1 MRIGG
6 GDLIWFGPLKR
17 FQKLF
22 FHTPLV
28 NGFILAS
35 DVYHDFYRWP
45 LVDRR
50 VFERWCETTAWGQMF
65 LRYAQIGPAGRRRST
80 RACRVDA
87 TVPARPSPLAASV
100 ESPRLPD
107 VEQFPSGLGCLAR
120 PQLPSNPRAII
131 VVMTTAAKPK
141 AGLEDTVATS
151 SAICYLDG
159 DRGVLAYCG
168 YDIHDLARH
177 ATFEEVCYLLWHR
190 RLPTRAELGDLQS
203 QLAAG
208 APAAG
213 AGPAADARAA
223 AGRRHGRAADADL
236 GARPLRSRR
245 RRQLAAG
252 ELPQGGAAD
261 RADQLAGRDDGPAAT
276 PAAVRSQPD
285 PVLGHAANFLY
296 MLTGE
301 RPSGLATRAFD
312 VALILHADHEL
323 NASTFAAR
331 VAAATLTD
339 IHSAIVGAIGTLKGP
354 LHGGANADVMR
365 LLLEIG
371 ADAPLEK
378 AEEVV
383 RAKLAR
389 KEKIPGF
396 GHRVYHTEDPRATH
410 LRQMSRDLG
419 QRAGAAE
426 LVRDVAAHRG
436 AGQGREEAEPERRL
450 LFGVDLPRARHP
462 DRSVHADLRGQPRS
476 RAGRRT
482 CSSSTRTTG

>member
-1 MRIGG
+1 M
-6 GDLIWFGPLKR
+6 
-17 FQKLF
+17 
-22 FHTPLV
+22 
-28 NGFILAS
+28 S
-35 DVYHDFYRWP
+35 
-45 LVDRR
+45 
-50 VFERWCETTAWGQMF
+50 TA
-65 LRYAQIGPAGRRRST
+65 
-80 RACRVDA
+80 
-87 TVPARPSPLAASV
+87 
-100 ESPRLPD
+100 E
-107 VEQFPSGLGCLAR
+107 
-120 PQLPSNPRAII
+120 
-131 VVMTTAAKPK
+131 KPK

-203 QLAAG
+203 QLVA
-208 APAAG
+208 
-213 AGPAADARAA
+213 
-223 AGRRHGRAADADL
+223 
-236 GARPLRSRR
+236 ARPLPDGVQRLMRA
-245 RRQLAAG
+245 LPAG
-252 ELPQGGAAD
+252 NGMDLLRTLTSALGHYDPEAAD
-261 RADQLAGRDDGPAAT
+261 HSAA
-276 PAAVRSQPD
+276 ANYRKAVRLTSQISSLVATMGRLAKGQGPIDPD

-301 RPSGLATRAFD
+301 RPSGLATHAFD
-312 VALILHADHEL
+312 VALTLHADHEL

-339 IHSAIVGAIGTLKGP
+339 IHSTIVGAIGALKGP

-371 ADAPLEK
+371 ADAPPEK

-410 LRQMSRDLG
+410 LREMSRDLG
-419 QRAGAAE
+419 QRAGQQIWYEMSQRIEALVKAE
-426 LVRDVAAHRG
+426 KKLNANVDFYSASTYYSLGIETDLFTPIFAVSRVSGWTAHVLEQY
-436 AGQGREEAEPERRL
+436 ANNRL
-450 LFGVDLPRARHP
+450 IRPRADYIGPAYPQRYLP
-462 DRSVHADLRGQPRS
+462 LDAR
-476 RAGRRT
+476 
-482 CSSSTRTTG
+482 